1 MMNQGCRIIMYMYS
15 SMYDMSLVYVVKVF
29 DMLCCADIDFESN
42 IVVLWSI
49 KCMYWL

>member
-1 MMNQGCRIIMYMYS
+1 MYELCKYLMYMYS

-42 IVVLWSI
+42 IVVI
-49 KCMYWL
+49 